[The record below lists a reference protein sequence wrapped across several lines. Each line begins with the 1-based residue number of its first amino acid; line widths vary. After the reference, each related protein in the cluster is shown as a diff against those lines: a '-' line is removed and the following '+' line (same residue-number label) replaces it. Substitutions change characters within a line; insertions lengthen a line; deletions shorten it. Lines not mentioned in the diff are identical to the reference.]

1 MSCILKLIDHFISRD
16 GLESQSG
23 QDQSRQFTETV
34 LADTFADLE
43 LRQELDELNQA
54 ISINSGDVST
64 QFRIFLLNQCI
75 PLARSGKERKFGTSA
90 NPKLSS
96 AAWRV
101 WTGVGGS
108 YLTLI

>member
-1 MSCILKLIDHFISRD
+1 MSCILKLIGRD

-34 LADTFADLE
+34 LADTFADLQ

-75 PLARSGKERKFGTSA
+75 PLARSGKETKFGTSA
-90 NPKLSS
+90 NPNFLLLHGEYG
-96 AAWRV
+96 RV
-101 WTGVGGS
+101 WEGV
-108 YLTLI
+108 I